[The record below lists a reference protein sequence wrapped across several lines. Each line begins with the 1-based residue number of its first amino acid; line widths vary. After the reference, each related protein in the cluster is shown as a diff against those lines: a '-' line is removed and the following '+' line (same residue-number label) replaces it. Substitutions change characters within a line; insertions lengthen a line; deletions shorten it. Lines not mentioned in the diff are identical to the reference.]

1 MRPVRRESQQTS
13 AQPGE
18 GSPKRLEALNDGVF
32 AIVMTLIVLEVA
44 VPDGPQATL
53 LAQLGSV
60 VPTLLTY
67 ALTFATLGI
76 FWFGN
81 RAQSEYIGIANH
93 PYVWL
98 NLLFLG
104 TIALVPFSAALLGR
118 YPGSRL
124 AVVEYGLHLTIAAL
138 IHGLIWVYVM
148 KRPALLKRS
157 LTKRYRRL
165 SQGATFAIAA
175 GYGLATVVG
184 LIFPFAGLLAFVAV
198 PVPFVAGWYYRMLGA
213 IDSPGRPS

>member
-1 MRPVRRESQQTS
+1 MRP
-13 AQPGE
+13 AQMANTQADAPPGE
-18 GSPKRLEALNDGVF
+18 GSPKRLEALNDGIF

-44 VPDGPQATL
+44 VPEGPQGTL
-53 LAQLGSV
+53 LVQLGSV

-67 ALTFATLGI
+67 VLTFATLGI

-81 RAQSEYIGIANH
+81 RAQSEYVGTANH

-104 TIALVPFSAALLGR
+104 TIALVPFSEALLGS
-118 YPGSRL
+118 YPSSRL
-124 AVVEYGLHLTIAAL
+124 AVVEYGLHLTIAAV

-148 KRPALLKRS
+148 RHPALLNRS
-157 LTKRYRRL
+157 LSKRYRRL
-165 SQGATFAIAA
+165 SQGTTFAIAA
-175 GYGLATVVG
+175 GYGLATVIG
-184 LIFPFAGLLAFVAV
+184 LIFPLAGLLAFLVV

-213 IDSPGRPS
+213 IDSPKPRV